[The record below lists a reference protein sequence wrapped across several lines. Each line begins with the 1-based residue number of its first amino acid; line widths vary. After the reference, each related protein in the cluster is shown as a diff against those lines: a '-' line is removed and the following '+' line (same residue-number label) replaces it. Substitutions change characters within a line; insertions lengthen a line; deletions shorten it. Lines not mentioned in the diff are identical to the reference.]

1 MKVAV
6 VTPYFDVPIE
16 WLEKCHA
23 SVKAQTY
30 PAEHFLVADG
40 TPMERAQELDAQHI
54 TLSTTH
60 HDYGDTPRSIA
71 SLSAASQ
78 GFDAIA
84 YLDADNWFLE
94 NHIETLVNA
103 HMKTGAAICASRRAL
118 YSLKE
123 ELIGY
128 CENSDG
134 HTFSD
139 TNCMFVTKEAF
150 DVLPT
155 WAMMDQWAHAIGD
168 RVFWHQLLSKGYT
181 AARTELYTSAYRT
194 SFQGLYEALGQP
206 IPEELREQSSNVE
219 IALKRWEDEGNPAL
233 DYELK
238 VRKA

>member
-30 PAEHFLVADG
+30 SAEHFLVADG
-40 TPMERAQELDAQHI
+40 NPLKQALDFDAQHI
-54 TLSTTH
+54 TLPVTH
-60 HDYGDTPRSIA
+60 NDYGDTPRSIA

-84 YLDADNWFLE
+84 YLDADNWLFE
-94 NHIETLVNA
+94 NHVETLVEA
-103 HMKTGAAICASRRAL
+103 HKETGAAICASFRAL

-123 ELIGY
+123 EHIGY
-128 CENSDG
+128 CLNSDERS
-134 HTFSD
+134 FSD
-139 TNCMFVTKEAF
+139 TNCMLVTKEAF

-168 RVFWHQLLSKGYT
+168 RVFWYELLRRGNT
-181 AARTELYTSAYRT
+181 PALTELYSSAYRT
-194 SFQGLYEALGQP
+194 SFHGHYEALGQP
-206 IPEELREQSSNVE
+206 IPKEIGERRSHVE
-219 IALKRWEDEGNPAL
+219 IALERWEDEGNPSL

-238 VRKA
+238 VKK